1 VFLNQG
7 CSRWQYYQKGE
18 LGKQE
23 RIRTERKW
31 DGMRDES

>member
-1 VFLNQG
+1 MFLNQG

-23 RIRTERKW
+23 RIRTEKW